1 MGRLY
6 DSLMSG
12 SSGKV
17 GRVVVANLYGTE
29 VLRKR
34 PRRRTSEP
42 TAKQKLVQQRMIASY
57 DFLNPYK
64 EIAKTY
70 YGNRVG
76 MKSPYNLA
84 MTNILKAFKLDFITM
99 EINPV
104 YSEIEFTKGPLMAP
118 LPTGLTSTVANTF
131 TIDWFDNSGGDP
143 TREMDRLF
151 VLFKAE
157 DETKPILMEN
167 MATRVDATFDIPVPT
182 AMVGKTVHVWIT
194 FISDDLTQAATSAY
208 AGNVVIV

>member
-1 MGRLY
+1 MGKLY
-6 DSLMSG
+6 DSLLSG
-12 SSGKV
+12 SSGKI

-42 TAKQKLVQQRMIASY
+42 TAKQNLVQQRMISSY

-84 MTNILKAFKLDFITM
+84 MTNVLKAFKLDFITM

-118 LPTGLTSTVANTF
+118 LPTGLTSTVASTF

>member
-1 MGRLY
+1 MGKLY
-6 DSLMSG
+6 DSLLSG
-12 SSGKV
+12 SSGKI

-42 TAKQKLVQQRMIASY
+42 TAKQNLVQQRMISSY

-84 MTNILKAFKLDFITM
+84 MTNVLKAFKLDFITM

>member
-1 MGRLY
+1 MGKLY
-6 DSLMSG
+6 DSLLSG
-12 SSGKV
+12 SSGKI

-29 VLRKR
+29 ILRKR

-42 TAKQKLVQQRMIASY
+42 TAKQILVQQRMTSSY

-64 EIAKTY
+64 EIAKNY
-70 YGNRVG
+70 YGKRIG

-84 MTNILKAFKLDFITM
+84 MTNVLSAFKLDFNLM
-99 EINPV
+99 KINPV

-118 LPTGLTSTVANTF
+118 LPTGLSATVANTF
-131 TIDWFDNSGGDP
+131 TIDWLDNSGGDP

-157 DETKPILMEN
+157 DEIKPILMEN
-167 MATRVDATFDIPVPT
+167 MASRVDATFDVPVPT
-182 AMVGKTVHVWIT
+182 AFVGKTVHVWIT
-194 FISDDLTQAATSAY
+194 FISDDLTQSATSAY
-208 AGNVVIV
+208 AGSVVIV